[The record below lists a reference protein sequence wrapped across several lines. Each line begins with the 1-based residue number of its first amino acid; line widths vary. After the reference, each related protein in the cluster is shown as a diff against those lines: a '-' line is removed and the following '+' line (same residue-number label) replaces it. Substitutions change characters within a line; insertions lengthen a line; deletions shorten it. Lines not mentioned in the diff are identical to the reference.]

1 MGIAFDDLE
10 AIDVDSFNN
19 ILVVDSLNLCFRY
32 LHSGTK
38 DFAAQF
44 FATVDSFAKSYH
56 ADRVF
61 VLGDWGST
69 YRKELYP
76 LYKSGRVEKRK
87 DQTKE
92 DEEAFHEF
100 LDEYNKGLELIK
112 TKHTVI
118 KYKGVE
124 ADDIAAYICKYADF
138 ENYSHM
144 WLLSTDADWSLL
156 ISDKVSRFAYTTRK
170 EFTSNNFEE
179 LVGYPLK
186 DHLSIKV
193 LQGDKSDSIPG
204 IAGVGIKRAAA
215 LVREYGTALDIYDAM
230 PLEGTQKF
238 IANTNTFGDQILLNY
253 ELMDL
258 MSFCDDAIGE
268 YTDDL
273 DSIMREVI

>member
-1 MGIAFDDLE
+1 MGVAFDDL
-10 AIDVDSFNN
+10 DYVDEEIFNN
-19 ILVVDSLNLCFRY
+19 ILIVDSLNLSFRY

-38 DFAAQF
+38 DFAAQL
-44 FATVDSFAKSYH
+44 FATIDSFANSYH

-61 VLGDWGST
+61 VLGDWGSD

-92 DEEAFHEF
+92 DEENFFEF
-100 LDEYNKGLELIK
+100 LEEYNKGLELLK

-124 ADDIAAYICKYADF
+124 ADDIAAFIAKYANKDD
-138 ENYSHM
+138 YDHM

-156 ISDKVSRFAYTTRK
+156 INEKVSRFAYTTRK
-170 EFTSNNFEE
+170 EFTFETFE
-179 LVGYPLK
+179 GLVGYPLD

-204 IAGVGIKRAAA
+204 IPGVGIKRAAA
-215 LVREYGTALDIYDAM
+215 LVKQYGTAFDILDAM
-230 PLEGTQKF
+230 PLEGKQKF
-238 IANTNTFGDQILLNY
+238 IQNVNDFSDNIILNY

-258 MSFCDDAIGE
+258 ITYCDEAIGDN
-268 YTDDL
+268 TDDL
-273 DSIMREVI
+273 EKIMKEII